1 MRTFILTLAA
11 IAIGVWSLFCWAV
24 YSLLG
29 FAGGLASANI
39 GLLPFP
45 PEIVL
50 WTVDLLGGM
59 GGVAV
64 WIVWALG
71 AAAIAVVT
79 LIPLAFV
86 TRRDTPQFR
95 TGAGSGYPDGGAAE
109 HDPAAADPRSADDVV
124 ARVLGRPPRK

>member
-1 MRTFILTLAA
+1 MRGFILTLAA
-11 IAIGVWSLFCWAV
+11 IAIAVWSLFCWAV
-24 YSLLG
+24 YSLIG

-64 WIVWALG
+64 WIVWGLG
-71 AAAIAVVT
+71 AAAIALVT
-79 LIPLAFV
+79 LIPLALAPGRNAQA
-86 TRRDTPQFR
+86 RR
-95 TGAGSGYPDGGAAE
+95 AGTSPDYF
-109 HDPAAADPRSADDVV
+109 DPGRVERNAAAADSRSADDIV
-124 ARVLGRPPRK
+124 ARVLGRGPRR

>member
-1 MRTFILTLAA
+1 MRAFILTLAA

-64 WIVWALG
+64 WVVWGLG
-71 AAAIAVVT
+71 TAAIAIVT

-86 TRRDTPQFR
+86 PRRNPQAR
-95 TGAGSGYPDGGAAE
+95 GAGTAPDYADADRAE
-109 HDPAAADPRSADDVV
+109 RNAAADSRSADDIV
-124 ARVLGRPPRK
+124 AGVLGRAPRK

>member
-1 MRTFILTLAA
+1 MRAFILTLAA

-64 WIVWALG
+64 WIVWGLG
-71 AAAIAVVT
+71 AAAIAIVT
-79 LIPLAFV
+79 LIPLALAP
-86 TRRDTPQFR
+86 RRDRRP
-95 TGAGSGYPDGGAAE
+95 GIAGTAPDYADADRAE
-109 HDPAAADPRSADDVV
+109 RNAAADSRSADDIV
-124 ARVLGRPPRK
+124 ARVLGRAPRR